1 MTSTFLFAVVLAVFG
16 HTSVPDDKPACEQRA
31 QSVMRSLEPNNS
43 LRHALENGERGDCI
57 HQPWM
62 DTMRRFGIKQA
73 SFLVEYSW
81 KRDKVTFRVKKISY
95 LTHYYSHYDRAITG
109 RTLRE
114 IKKSGLERELIEV
127 VLEKV
132 KKGSFAVRHADQVA
146 RDVWEEN
153 LLDDEALPPLG
164 AIF

>member
-1 MTSTFLFAVVLAVFG
+1 MTFTFLLAVVLSVVG
-16 HTSVPDDKPACEQRA
+16 QPSVPDDKSACEQRA
-31 QSVMRSLEPNNS
+31 RNVMRSLEPNNS
-43 LRHALENGERGDCI
+43 LRYALENGERGDCV

-95 LTHYYSHYDRAITG
+95 LTHYYSLYDRAITG

-114 IKKSGLERELIEV
+114 IKNSGLERELTEV
-127 VLEKV
+127 VLGNV
-132 KKGSFAVRHADQVA
+132 KTGPFAVHKADQVA
-146 RDVWEEN
+146 KDVWEEN